1 MKNIRNN
8 TWYILSKTWKYEKR
22 LIIIILFQIM
32 IGVILPLATAVLPA
46 WIVDAIGNGMNH
58 ITIARLAV
66 VIILLMICNTAV
78 TYIASIQETYLLN
91 SKMGFLSS
99 LLRKEMEIDYAYA
112 ESPEGQN
119 KFQNAFMSIV
129 NDYQGIP
136 GMLSLIAPLIG
147 NILSLTV
154 NVFIIIEFNVWIV
167 VVLTVTAVVH
177 FWIAAKIR
185 KKQDALRDSM
195 ADSSRK
201 LEYIYEYMSGNA
213 STREIKIFDMQKWI
227 VDVLNNVTQTRIGL
241 ARKSAGFN
249 FFLSVSD
256 CVILALRDAF
266 AYFVTFW
273 AVYTGKIEVWEFV
286 FYLGIITCISSGF
299 TELTNTLASFGQRNM
314 EVSTFQEFLDLDCSD
329 EGIGLENMKPV
340 TIELR
345 DVSFQFCDDGPYI
358 LRHINLVL
366 HESEKIA
373 FVGENGAGKSTLVK
387 IICGLYKPTE
397 GKVLVNGVNL
407 EEIKLSDYHRLLAT
421 AFQDIHI
428 LPMTIGENIAFGEV
442 DSYVEEIRKCI
453 KVAGLG
459 NEFWDIMKPLT
470 RMLDAN
476 GLVPSGG
483 QEQKLILARVA
494 FKLLYKN
501 AQILILDEPTAAMDA
516 ISEKAFYEKYMRL
529 SKHKSCILI
538 SHRLKSTSFCDSI
551 VVMEK
556 GQIIECG
563 THEELMDRNTH
574 YRALYELQSS
584 YYQ

>member
-1 MKNIRNN
+1 
-8 TWYILSKTWKYEKR
+8 
-22 LIIIILFQIM
+22 
-32 IGVILPLATAVLPA
+32 
-46 WIVDAIGNGMNH
+46 
-58 ITIARLAV
+58 
-66 VIILLMICNTAV
+66 
-78 TYIASIQETYLLN
+78 
-91 SKMGFLSS
+91 
-99 LLRKEMEIDYAYA
+99 
-112 ESPEGQN
+112 
-119 KFQNAFMSIV
+119 
-129 NDYQGIP
+129 
-136 GMLSLIAPLIG
+136 
-147 NILSLTV
+147 
-154 NVFIIIEFNVWIV
+154 
-167 VVLTVTAVVH
+167 
-177 FWIAAKIR
+177 
-185 KKQDALRDSM
+185 
-195 ADSSRK
+195 
-201 LEYIYEYMSGNA
+201 MSGNA

-227 VDVLNNVTQTRIGL
+227 VDVLNNVTQIRIGL

>member
-177 FWIAAKIR
+177 FGIAAKIR

-227 VDVLNNVTQTRIGL
+227 VDVLNNVTQIRIGL

-387 IICGLYKPTE
+387 IICGMYKPTE

-563 THEELMDRNTH
+563 THEELMDSNTH

>member
-227 VDVLNNVTQTRIGL
+227 VDVLNNVTQIRIGL

>member
-99 LLRKEMEIDYAYA
+99 LLRIDYAYA

-227 VDVLNNVTQTRIGL
+227 VDVLNNVTQIRIGL

-574 YRALYELQSS
+574 YRALYKLQSS

>member
-227 VDVLNNVTQTRIGL
+227 VDVLNNVTQIRIGL

-516 ISEKAFYEKYMRL
+516 ISEKAFYEKYMHL

>member
-177 FWIAAKIR
+177 FGIAAKIR

-227 VDVLNNVTQTRIGL
+227 VDVLNNVTQIRIGL

-563 THEELMDRNTH
+563 THEELMDSNTH

>member
-147 NILSLTV
+147 NILRLTV

-227 VDVLNNVTQTRIGL
+227 VDVLNNVTQIRIGL

>member
-1 MKNIRNN
+1 
-8 TWYILSKTWKYEKR
+8 
-22 LIIIILFQIM
+22 M

-227 VDVLNNVTQTRIGL
+227 VDVLNNVTQIRIGL

-407 EEIKLSDYHRLLAT
+407 EKIKLSDYHRLLAT

>member
-227 VDVLNNVTQTRIGL
+227 VDVLNNVTQIRIGL

-563 THEELMDRNTH
+563 THEELMDRTTH

>member
-227 VDVLNNVTQTRIGL
+227 VDVLNNVTQIRIGL

-314 EVSTFQEFLDLDCSD
+314 EVSTFQEFLDMDCSD